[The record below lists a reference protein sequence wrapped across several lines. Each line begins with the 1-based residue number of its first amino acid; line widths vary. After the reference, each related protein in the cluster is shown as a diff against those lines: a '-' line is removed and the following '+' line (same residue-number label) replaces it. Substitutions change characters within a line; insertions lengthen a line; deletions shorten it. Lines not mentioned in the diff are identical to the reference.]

1 MTRKVIYRIRPC
13 HELPAVSHMS
23 YNSII
28 IKLCGSSGRAVDG
41 AVLAPIASPSPE
53 TLVRWYECLRLVSEV
68 IWAPFGVPWW
78 MTSTEVKVNPVQLAE
93 TPPSNSNDLGGIG
106 PPESH
111 SGDEVMK

>member
-1 MTRKVIYRIRPC
+1 MARKVIYRIRPC

-23 YNSII
+23 CNSII
-28 IKLCGSSGRAVDG
+28 IKLCDSSGRAVDG

-53 TLVRWYECLRLVSEV
+53 TLVRWYERLRLVSE
-68 IWAPFGVPWW
+68 

-106 PPESH
+106 PPGSH

>member
-1 MTRKVIYRIRPC
+1 MARKVIYRIRPC

-23 YNSII
+23 CNSII
-28 IKLCGSSGRAVDG
+28 IKLCDSSGRAVDG

-53 TLVRWYECLRLVSEV
+53 TLV